1 MHPRQITIRRT
12 GIETTILHKP
22 HPVMGIFQSQPCAKI
37 LLGIG
42 NTDSLA
48 SLDCLSSLHSL
59 ERKAVDHFLD
69 GCEQPTHKRRM
80 DCLSLLHSLEEH
92 IPLKRKAVDHF
103 LDGCER
109 PTHKRRTP
117 AFWNG
122 KNRSSQD
129 PIHSDLRQ
137 AQTLSFVCDFSK
149 SSIPKKCTL
158 VRTYAIEDLSVQEE
172 GPLGCFSRTHEG
184 LEQIASITK
193 PSVRAEKQVSENF
206 LEQDK
211 GRAKRKASD
220 VPSGSSPPM
229 PKRCSWS
236 CLSVI
241 ADQIGLL
248 VTEVLTVQPPSSCWP
263 FPNELVLKI
272 LEDMPTQDLR
282 VVAQV
287 SCLSRE
293 LAAPLYLHSVG
304 LSFDDTSLC
313 ISTQAC
319 FTLLMYRRSTL
330 FRVPKYL
337 QCNLLDADDRHLQ
350 ALSSFIE
357 LLGSNSS
364 LFVSIVKDGEML
376 GDFAPL
382 FQSIRDSGCRSLR
395 FSDQWGSHLAY
406 PPPTLPDFI
415 AALDPAITNNFHIF
429 HVNSPIF
436 FSRSMVALTLSSLR
450 GSSLTNLSLT
460 HTSLSILQWTVL
472 MHDIHFPRLR
482 FLSIDI
488 ECPATTLVEF
498 LTWHE
503 VHQLWLYS
511 MRPEIVSLDGMD
523 LMQNVTTPR
532 IPIHSL
538 HSLAGPHW
546 YISSLL
552 DKVRLPLRIQNL
564 DLELDRHF
572 LTSTPNY
579 LLAII
584 NITQQFILID
594 HLRLS
599 FYDRSLISQSFD
611 VSLDE
616 YRTIPVKNLTIFL
629 PHWYKYSDRHPLVSC
644 SPWLQAFQH
653 VEKFFLRPGDV
664 TASERQEL
672 EAAYRRPENPYCLDI
687 GHFV

>member
-1 MHPRQITIRRT
+1 
-12 GIETTILHKP
+12 
-22 HPVMGIFQSQPCAKI
+22 MGIRQSQTRAKI
-37 LLGIG
+37 LLDFG
-42 NTDSLA
+42 NKDSLA
-48 SLDCLSSLHSL
+48 SLDCLSS
-59 ERKAVDHFLD
+59 V
-69 GCEQPTHKRRM
+69 
-80 DCLSLLHSLEEH
+80 HSLEEYV
-92 IPLKRKAVDHF
+92 PLKRKAVDHF
-103 LDGCER
+103 LDDCER
-109 PTHKRRTP
+109 PTHKRRTS

-137 AQTLSFVCDFSK
+137 AQTLLFVRGSSK

-158 VRTYAIEDLSVQEE
+158 VRTYAIEDLSAQE
-172 GPLGCFSRTHEG
+172 GPLSHFSRAHEG
-184 LEQIASITK
+184 LKHIASITK
-193 PSVRAEKQVSENF
+193 PSIRAEKQTSDNL

-211 GRAKRKASD
+211 GRVKRKASD
-220 VPSGSSPPM
+220 VPSGSSPSM
-229 PKRCSWS
+229 PKRRSLS

-241 ADQIGLL
+241 ADQIGLSL
-248 VTEVLTVQPPSSCWP
+248 GTEVSTVRPPSSCWP

-282 VVAQV
+282 IVAQV
-287 SCLSRE
+287 SCLSQE
-293 LAAPLYLHSVG
+293 LAAPLYLRSVG
-304 LSFDDTSLC
+304 LSFDDTCLR

-319 FTLLMYRRSTL
+319 LTLLLYRRSTL
-330 FRVPKYL
+330 FRAPKYL
-337 QCNLLDADDRHLQ
+337 RCNLLDADDRHLQ

-357 LLGSNSS
+357 LLGSNSG

-395 FSDQWGSHLAY
+395 FSDRWASHLAY

-415 AALDPAITNNFHIF
+415 AAPDPAITNNFHIF
-429 HVNSPIF
+429 HANSPIF
-436 FSRSMVALTLSSLR
+436 FSRSMVALTLSSLQS
-450 GSSLTNLSLT
+450 SSLTDLSLT
-460 HTSLSILQWTVL
+460 HTSLSILQWTGL
-472 MHDIHFPRLR
+472 MRDIHFPHLR
-482 FLSIDI
+482 FLSIDV
-488 ECPATTLVEF
+488 ECPATALVEF
-498 LTWHE
+498 LTRHGI
-503 VHQLWLYS
+503 HQLWLYS

-523 LMQNVTTPR
+523 FGQITPR

-538 HSLAGPHW
+538 RSLAGPHW
-546 YISSLL
+546 YILSLL

-564 DLELDRHF
+564 DLELDGHF

-579 LLAII
+579 LSAII
-584 NITQQFILID
+584 NITQQFIFID

-599 FYDRSLISQSFD
+599 FYDGSLISQSFD
-611 VSLDE
+611 VSLGE

-629 PHWYKYSDRHPLVSC
+629 PHWYKYSDRHPLVGC

-653 VEKFFLRPGDV
+653 IEKVFLRPGDV